1 VADPLAGLRAAVHR
15 FIQRAAS
22 APEAME
28 THPVFGPIGMAEWA
42 RAHVKHAYHH
52 LLQFGALDAE
62 V

>member
-1 VADPLAGLRAAVHR
+1 
-15 FIQRAAS
+15 
-22 APEAME
+22 ME